1 MVDSRESDKFDLG
14 VKGLTKYVVVSL
26 LDVVA
31 LLFGDSCT
39 CLIIFKAPA
48 TAPGNFKVSSS
59 SSLSLDISWDA
70 IPAKERNGELL
81 GYFIYYKVNGSA
93 VEYNKTV
100 GPDKLSDKL
109 TELEFTTYV
118 VRMAGY
124 TVAGVGLSTKAV
136 SIQPNEGGRELFFT
150 TFCEQRLA
158 GKCYDCYNFC
168 FLLFE
173 TSLIFQIYFLT
184 NNNNNKHF
192 DMNMNIHNLYMSSIV
207 LVLNCY
213 FSLNTC
219 SIQIRLL
226 K

>member
-1 MVDSRESDKFDLG
+1 MVDSRENDKFDLG

-70 IPAKERNGELL
+70 IPKKEQNGELL
-81 GYFIYYKVNGSA
+81 GYYIYYKVNGSA

-100 GPDKLSDKL
+100 EPQELSDKL

-124 TVAGVGLSTKAV
+124 TVAGVGSSTKDV
-136 SIQPNEGGRELFFT
+136 SIQPNEGGKGAIF
-150 TFCEQRLA
+150 
-158 GKCYDCYNFC
+158 YNF
-168 FLLFE
+168 LPTIWL
-173 TSLIFQIYFLT
+173 
-184 NNNNNKHF
+184 K
-192 DMNMNIHNLYMSSIV
+192 IV
-207 LVLNCY
+207 
-213 FSLNTC
+213 F
-219 SIQIRLL
+219 IG
-226 K
+226 

>member
-1 MVDSRESDKFDLG
+1 M
-14 VKGLTKYVVVSL
+14 L
-26 LDVVA
+26 LFLFLMLLLFFLMTVA
-31 LLFGDSCT
+31 LVWLFS
-39 CLIIFKAPA
+39 APTA
-48 TAPGNFKVSSS
+48 APGNFKVSSS

-136 SIQPNEGGRELFFT
+136 SIQPNEGGKGAIF
-150 TFCEQRLA
+150 
-158 GKCYDCYNFC
+158 YNF
-168 FLLFE
+168 LPTIWL
-173 TSLIFQIYFLT
+173 
-184 NNNNNKHF
+184 K
-192 DMNMNIHNLYMSSIV
+192 IV
-207 LVLNCY
+207 
-213 FSLNTC
+213 F
-219 SIQIRLL
+219 IG
-226 K
+226 